1 MAIPEL
7 RVGVH
12 AYLSNQDGT
21 VHKVAVIDR
30 QYIVMVCLAVGLPFG
45 HSKRGSKVL
54 PTTDPVTCMMCLAEA
69 ED

>member
-30 QYIVMVCLAVGLPFG
+30 QYIVMECSAAGLPFG
-45 HSKRGSKVL
+45 HRKPGSKVL
-54 PTTDPVTCMMCLAEA
+54 PTIDPVTCLMCIAES
-69 ED
+69 ES